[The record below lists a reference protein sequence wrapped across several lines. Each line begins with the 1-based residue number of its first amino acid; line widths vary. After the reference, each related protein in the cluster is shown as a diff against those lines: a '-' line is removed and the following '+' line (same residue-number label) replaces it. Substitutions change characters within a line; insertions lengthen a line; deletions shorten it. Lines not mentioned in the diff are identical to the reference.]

1 MADVYYLPLG
11 FVVGMIGTIIGAGG
25 GFLLSPFF
33 LFLFPTASASWIT
46 AMSLAAV
53 AANSTSGSLGYIY
66 RKNVHWPS
74 VILFSL
80 CSIPGVLIGVYLTKI
95 LDRSLY
101 NTIFGISLVAM
112 AISLHWKSQ
121 SLTSQKMNLI
131 WTKKTKLVG
140 GGISAFVGVLS
151 SLLGIGGGI
160 VHVPLLHQVLLY
172 PIHLA
177 AGTSH
182 TILAVTSIVA
192 VTDHWISG
200 DYSPAPSFLLP
211 LCGGLILGAQ
221 FGSSIAPKIPAAT
234 IRKILILALLLVGI
248 RLTVSGL
255 NLGSLLAAKL

>member
-1 MADVYYLPLG
+1 MADMYFLPLG

-53 AANSTSGSLGYIY
+53 AANSTSGSLGYMF
-66 RKNVHWPS
+66 RKTVHWPS
-74 VILFSL
+74 VVLFSV
-80 CSIPGVLIGVYLTKI
+80 CSVPGVLIGVYLTKI
-95 LDRSLY
+95 LDRSVY
-101 NTIFGISLVAM
+101 NTIFGISLVLL

-121 SLTSQKMNLI
+121 STNIQKIDLI
-131 WTKKTKLVG
+131 WTKRTKFIG
-140 GGISAFVGVLS
+140 GLISSFVGILS

-160 VHVPLLHQVLLY
+160 VHVPLLHQILSY

-182 TILAVTSIVA
+182 TILALTSILAVA
-192 VTDHWISG
+192 DHWVSG
-200 DYSPAPSFLLP
+200 DYSPMPSFLLP
-211 LCGGLILGAQ
+211 LCGGLIVGAQ
-221 FGSSIAPKIPAAT
+221 FGSYIAPKVPAAT
-234 IRKILILALLLVGI
+234 IRKILVLALLLVGI

-255 NLGSLLAAKL
+255 SLGSLFASKF